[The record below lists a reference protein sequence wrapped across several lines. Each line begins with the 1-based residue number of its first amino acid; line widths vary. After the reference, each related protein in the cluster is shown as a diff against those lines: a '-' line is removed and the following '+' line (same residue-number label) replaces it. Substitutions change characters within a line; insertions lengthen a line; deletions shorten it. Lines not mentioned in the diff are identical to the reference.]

1 MKRIDRNVWMLGW
14 VSYFT
19 DMASAMV
26 NPILPIFVVVILH
39 EGMDKLGVIVAVA
52 TFVSYIMRFISG
64 YLSDRYGIVKPFV
77 VGGYALSAATKPL
90 LGFTESYL
98 GVTALKSFE
107 RFGKGMRSAPK
118 DVMIAAYC
126 KKSAS
131 GMTFGFHKMLDISGE
146 LSGSLLLFALLY
158 YFGQSET
165 VIRNIFFATLLPG
178 AIGLFIMLFFVR
190 DIPKQAQ
197 ERRLSFSLTRR
208 DWNVVKNLIPYF
220 FFLLFMFNEVFFT
233 MQAKEVGIA
242 VAVIPLLFVVSTA
255 VQSASSYVIG
265 LWVDRIGVSRV
276 MLYTYISGAAAQAL
290 LYLQIPLATWFA
302 YAFLGLFTVAS
313 LNANRA
319 YIATHAENRGSV
331 YGIFYAAVAFFA
343 AVGAYLWGL
352 VWEHYGADSAL
363 LFSLAGTVALL
374 LLYIAFKRP
383 WRV

>member
-1 MKRIDRNVWMLGW
+1 
-14 VSYFT
+14 
-19 DMASAMV
+19 
-26 NPILPIFVVVILH
+26 
-39 EGMDKLGVIVAVA
+39 
-52 TFVSYIMRFISG
+52 
-64 YLSDRYGIVKPFV
+64 
-77 VGGYALSAATKPL
+77 
-90 LGFTESYL
+90 
-98 GVTALKSFE
+98 
-107 RFGKGMRSAPK
+107 MRSAPK
-118 DVMIAAYC
+118 DVMIATYST
-126 KKSAS
+126 KNAS

-158 YFGQSET
+158 YFGQSES

-190 DIPKQAQ
+190 DIHKYAQ

-208 DWNVVKNLIPYF
+208 DWNVVKNLILYF
-220 FFLLFMFNEVFFT
+220 LFVLFMFNEIFFT
-233 MQAKEVGIA
+233 MQAKEVGITI
-242 VAVIPLLFVVSTA
+242 AVIPLLFVVSTA

-265 LWVDRIGVSRV
+265 LWIDRIGVSRV

-343 AVGAYLWGL
+343 AVGAYLWGI

-363 LFSLAGTVALL
+363 LFSFAGTVALL

-383 WRV
+383 WTL